1 MSDLLQVKRRV
12 EIILEENPATRESD
26 DLLFLEVIRKAA
38 PEAENLSVGC
48 FLKHRKDLEVP
59 SFESVRRS
67 RQKIQ
72 AERPELKGNNES
84 ERRSLEADFRA
95 FALGGYK

>member
-12 EIILEENPATRESD
+12 EIILEENPATRDSD
-26 DLLFLEVIRKAA
+26 DLLYLEVIKKTA
-38 PEAENLSVGC
+38 PEAENLSVRC

-84 ERRSLEADFRA
+84 ERRDSEAEFRA
-95 FALGGYK
+95 FALGGNK